1 MKTLLDLMM
10 ITSDHLGA
18 FSGKFIN
25 AVGALSIGAGAAV
38 GAISSVATIQTDP
51 QAWLRPEY
59 VMAAS
64 IFGSVC
70 FGIKHLYDFVNS
82 IIDRRAKKQSDDKLT
97 PKD

>member
-1 MKTLLDLMM
+1 M

-25 AVGALSIGAGAAV
+25 AFGALSIGAGAAV
-38 GAISSVATIQTDP
+38 GAISSVTTIQTDP
-51 QAWLRPEY
+51 EVWLKPEY

-70 FGIKHLYDFVNS
+70 FGIKHLYDFINS
-82 IIDRRAKKQSDDKLT
+82 ILDRRAAKKKAANEA
-97 PKD
+97 K